1 MQLEKAS
8 GHSGGSG
15 LAGWISTNDVTLFTM
30 VLVVLI
36 ALALHTSLVKKR
48 KSNEELT
55 LNLTNTSSE
64 RDSLDAELRKRRE
77 ELAAQGQTLEQIEAS
92 LQVTQGER
100 DQINKDLQTT
110 QQLVASLQASIE
122 GLQAE
127 KLELSESRTRQ
138 EAQASELSELT
149 KQLTTEKLSLTEQ
162 LEKLGGQLVEK
173 IDELKAVEQTRT
185 RLNEQVGELDAIIAT
200 LESKLDAANLD
211 MSKIQEQHTEE
222 KTKAKARITELEE
235 LAREKGVA
243 VEDYLAKLR
252 RATEVIEGLQVE
264 RANIE
269 EQLTAAELR
278 YEQQLLKETTVN
290 RELVGVKGKLNKVAI
305 IFDASGSMKEAATDS
320 TGDRWSEA
328 QEIAKTWLQYLN
340 VDECVLIVF
349 SSNVRTFPAD
359 GGFAD
364 LRGDEGA
371 AVRRQLL
378 DELTKV
384 EPEGWTNTLGALRTA
399 YRYEGLD
406 SIVLLSDGAPTNPN
420 LGEFDQGVADS
431 IYDLCRQYPD
441 IPVNTIGL
449 GNYFDE
455 DLATFLRS
463 VARITG
469 GTFRGR

>member
-8 GHSGGSG
+8 GHSGDSG

-48 KSNEELT
+48 KSNEALT
-55 LNLTNTSSE
+55 FNLTNTSNE
-64 RDSLDAELRKRRE
+64 RDTLDAELRKRRA
-77 ELAAQGQTLEQIEAS
+77 ELAAQGQTLEQIEES
-92 LQVTQGER
+92 LQVTQNER
-100 DQINKDLQTT
+100 DQLNNDLQTT
-110 QQLVASLQASIE
+110 QQLIATLQASIE

-127 KLELSESRTRQ
+127 KSEMQ
-138 EAQASELSELT
+138 ESQVKSEAEASELT
-149 KQLTTEKLSLTEQ
+149 KLSKQLATEKLSLTEQ
-162 LEKLGGQLVEK
+162 LEKLGGQLIEK
-173 IDELKAVEQTRT
+173 IDELKAVEQTRK
-185 RLNEQVGELDAIIAT
+185 RLDEQVSELDAIIGA
-200 LESKLDAANLD
+200 LESKLEAANVD
-211 MSKIQEQHTEE
+211 MSTLQEKHSQERSQ
-222 KTKAKARITELEE
+222 AKSRIVELEN
-235 LAREKGVA
+235 LAKEKGAA
-243 VEDYLAKLR
+243 VDDYLAKLR

-264 RANIE
+264 RENVEA
-269 EQLTAAELR
+269 QLTAAELR

-290 RELVGVKGKLNKVAI
+290 RELVGVKGQLNKVAI
-305 IFDASGSMKEAATDS
+305 IFDASGSMKEAATAS
-320 TGDRWSEA
+320 SGDRWSEA

-349 SSNVRTFPAD
+349 SSDVRTFPAD
-359 GGFAD
+359 GSFAD
-364 LRGDEGA
+364 LRGEEGA
-371 AVRRQLL
+371 AVRSLL
-378 DELTKV
+378 LEELTKV

-399 YRYEGLD
+399 YQYEGLD

-420 LGEFDQGVADS
+420 LGEFDQAVAET
-431 IYDLCRQYPD
+431 IYELCRQNPE